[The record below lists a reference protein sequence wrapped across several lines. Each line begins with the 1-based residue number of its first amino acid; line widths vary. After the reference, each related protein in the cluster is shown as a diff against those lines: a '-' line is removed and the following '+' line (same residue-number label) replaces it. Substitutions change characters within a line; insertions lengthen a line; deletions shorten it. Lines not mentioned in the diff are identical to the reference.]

1 MTDVNTKADGKWER
15 LIERLLNEA
24 RLPPRMEEELRA
36 FLSAVKTMPG
46 RRGTPVKAS
55 TAYLYAVVLV
65 RLGRFLADKGWEA
78 FEAAPYEPLTG
89 EVDRMAEEVLRQ
101 DITEF
106 IRGFQVEGR
115 RGPRAPKA
123 PNAATRS
130 HYVAYIRRFYRWLYG
145 ERLKVWP
152 EGQYP
157 PCVLGLSKLAR
168 LPPLEERSRVKRKSE
183 LLTPEDIERLLRAC
197 EVFSG
202 RLVRL
207 RNKALIAVLADTGVR
222 RGSS

>member
-1 MTDVNTKADGKWER
+1 VSVRLIFQPGLNKLGGALTDVNTKADGKWER

-115 RGPRAPKA
+115 RA
-123 PNAATRS
+123 
-130 HYVAYIRRFYRWLYG
+130 
-145 ERLKVWP
+145 
-152 EGQYP
+152 
-157 PCVLGLSKLAR
+157 LGLLRPQTPRRAR
-168 LPPLEERSRVKRKSE
+168 
-183 LLTPEDIERLLRAC
+183 T
-197 EVFSG
+197 
-202 RLVRL
+202 
-207 RNKALIAVLADTGVR
+207 T
-222 RGSS
+222 